1 MPGLPDMQIPISVF
15 ASKRI
20 ILLGTINLVVLLKLI
35 SVPNEDLFKTAAG
48 TTSKKFQLN
57 DNEDKHSRVEVRNQ
71 NPKSYQKEWN
81 T

>member
-1 MPGLPDMQIPISVF
+1 MQIPVSVF

-35 SVPNEDLFKTAAG
+35 SVPNEDLFKTGAG
-48 TTSKKFQLN
+48 TTSKKLQLN
-57 DNEDKHSRVEVRNQ
+57 DNEDKCSCAEVRNQ